1 MMLTI
6 NPMIPMSGST
16 KEMETFPITTG
27 GTAEVRKYVI
37 GTESELVGSEVSKW
51 SDTSVKLSLAEN
63 FEGII
68 EVQLKTTNGKTDKMI
83 RFVSK
88 SSHLFETDL
97 SFNTDVGDVFAFDAP
112 EGADPQTVR
121 MGDAESSGIMLPL
134 DGKIYYMPFVSE
146 VEKEPAYRS

>member
-16 KEMETFPITTG
+16 KEMETSPITTG
-27 GTAEVRKYVI
+27 GAAEVRKYVI
-37 GTESELVGSEVSKW
+37 GTESELVGSEVSEW

-68 EVQLKTTNGKTDKMI
+68 EVQLKTANGKTDKMI

-112 EGADPQTVR
+112 EGANPQTVR
-121 MGDAESSGIMLPL
+121 MGDAESSVIMLPL